1 MSSTKISFN
10 EVEVKIQN
18 KKKNIKS
25 WILEVSKE
33 HSHAIESLSYTFGN
47 DAFLLK
53 INQSYLN
60 HDTLT
65 DIITFDLRD
74 ETNNKKIEGDIYISI
89 ERIKENAKIH
99 NASYKEEELRVI
111 IHGLLHLCGFK
122 DKKDTDK
129 RNMRVLEENAIAKFN
144 AMFHV
149 E

>member
-18 KKKNIKS
+18 KKTNIKN
-25 WILEVSKE
+25 WILEISKE
-33 HSHAIESLSYTFGN
+33 HNHTIKSLSYTFSN

-65 DIITFDLRD
+65 DIITFDLGD
-74 ETNNKKIEGDIYISI
+74 ETNNKKIEGDIYISL

-111 IHGLLHLCGFK
+111 IHGLLHLCGFE
-122 DKKDTDK
+122 DKNDTDK